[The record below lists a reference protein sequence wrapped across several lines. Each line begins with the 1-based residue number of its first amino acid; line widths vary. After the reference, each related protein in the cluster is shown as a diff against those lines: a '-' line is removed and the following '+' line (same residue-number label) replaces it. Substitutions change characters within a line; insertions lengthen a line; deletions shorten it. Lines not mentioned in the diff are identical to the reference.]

1 MKPVPFIVGWGRS
14 GTTLLRAMFCAHAEM
29 AVPPESHFLVPMAR
43 RRNIYE
49 RHGALDARRFL
60 DDLFGSFGW
69 RMRVWSLGR
78 DEMLRR
84 LDRTPRATFADAMR
98 AVYAAY
104 AEAGGRRRYGD
115 KTPIH
120 VLHVD
125 LLAAVFPEIR
135 FIHIVR
141 DGRDAAL
148 SYLDQSFGPDTIAEA
163 AVRWQRAVRAGR
175 RSGRRLGPGRYREV
189 RYEDLLHDPEA
200 HVRDLCAFVDLEF
213 DRGMLD
219 YHERADSLLERGYVA
234 QVHPNLRL
242 PPTRGLRE
250 WRRDMTTE
258 QVRTFDVLA
267 GGALREFG
275 YPRAESQPPLS
286 ARLEARRRWLVF
298 QAHRAARRVGKLVR
312 RGPAGSRDSDVAT
325 GST

>member
-14 GTTLLRAMFCAHAEM
+14 GTTLLRAMLAAHPEM
-29 AVPPESHFLVPMAR
+29 AVPPESHFLVPMAGR
-43 RRNIYE
+43 RYRYE
-49 RHGALDARRFL
+49 RDGALDARRFL
-60 DDLFGSFGW
+60 DDLFVAFGR
-69 RMRVWSLGR
+69 RMRVWSLER
-78 DEMLRR
+78 EDVVSRF
-84 LDRTPRATFADAMR
+84 DRSPPATFADAMR

-125 LLAAVFPEIR
+125 MLAALFPETR

-141 DGRDAAL
+141 DGRDTAL
-148 SYLDQSFGPDTIAEA
+148 SYLDQTFGPNTIAEA

-175 RSGRRLGPGRYREV
+175 RSGRLLGPGRYREV
-189 RYEDLLHDPEA
+189 RYEDLLDDPEA

-234 QVHPNLRL
+234 DVHPNLRR
-242 PPTRGLRE
+242 PPTPGLRE
-250 WRRDMTTE
+250 WRRDMTLD

-267 GGALREFG
+267 GEGLKEFG
-275 YPRAESQPPLS
+275 YARAESPPPLA
-286 ARLEARRRWLVF
+286 ARLEARRQWAVF
-298 QAHRAARRVGKLVR
+298 QARRAAHRVGKLVR
-312 RGPAGSRDSDVAT
+312 RGPARNRDSDVVT
-325 GST
+325 GSS